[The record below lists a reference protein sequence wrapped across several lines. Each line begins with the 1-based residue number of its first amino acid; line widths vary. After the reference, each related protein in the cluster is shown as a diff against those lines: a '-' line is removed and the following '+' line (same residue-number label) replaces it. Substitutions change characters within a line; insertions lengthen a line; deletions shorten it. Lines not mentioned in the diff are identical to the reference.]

1 MQNLELLLK
10 MTEEKE
16 NIEKKLTEE
25 TNSSSENSNKKETE
39 SPRSNPFRAL
49 MDGTIL
55 SKEIIR
61 KQFPFVIFL
70 TLIAIAFIA
79 NRYSAEK
86 IVRNTESLKIELKE
100 LRAEQ
105 ISVTSEL
112 MQLSQ
117 QSEVVKLVTTN
128 QLGLTESIDPP
139 KKIIVKE

>member
-1 MQNLELLLK
+1 

-16 NIEKKLTEE
+16 NIENKVTEE
-25 TNSSSENSNKKETE
+25 TNNVSENSNKEEQKN
-39 SPRSNPFRAL
+39 SRSNPFRAL
-49 MDGTIL
+49 MDGTLL
-55 SKEIIR
+55 SKEILR
-61 KQFPFVIFL
+61 KQFPFVLFL

-79 NRYSAEK
+79 NRYAAEK
-86 IVRNTESLKIELKE
+86 IVRNTETLKTELKE

-128 QLGLTESIDPP
+128 QLGLSESIDPP
-139 KKIIVKE
+139 KKIIVKEKE

>member
-1 MQNLELLLK
+1 MI
-10 MTEEKE
+10 EEKE
-16 NIEKKLTEE
+16 NIEEKVEE
-25 TNSSSENSNKKETE
+25 EVNINSENSNKKEAEGT
-39 SPRSNPFRAL
+39 RSNPFRAF
-49 MDGTIL
+49 MDGSLL

-70 TLIAIAFIA
+70 SLIAIGFIA
-79 NRYSAEK
+79 NRYQAEK

-128 QLGLTESIDPP
+128 QLGLTESVDPP
-139 KKIIVKE
+139 KKIIVKVKE

>member
-1 MQNLELLLK
+1 

-16 NIEKKLTEE
+16 NIENKVTEE
-25 TNSSSENSNKKETE
+25 TNVSENSNKEEQKN
-39 SPRSNPFRAL
+39 SRSNPFRAL
-49 MDGTIL
+49 MDGTLL
-55 SKEIIR
+55 SKEILR
-61 KQFPFVIFL
+61 KQFPFVLFL

-79 NRYSAEK
+79 NRYAAEK
-86 IVRNTESLKIELKE
+86 IVRNTETLKTELKE

-128 QLGLTESIDPP
+128 QLGLSESIDPP
-139 KKIIVKE
+139 KKIIVKEKE

>member
-1 MQNLELLLK
+1 

-16 NIEKKLTEE
+16 NIENKVTEE
-25 TNSSSENSNKKETE
+25 TTVSENSNKEEQKN
-39 SPRSNPFRAL
+39 SHSNPFRAL
-49 MDGTIL
+49 MDGTLL
-55 SKEIIR
+55 SKEILR
-61 KQFPFVIFL
+61 KQFPFVLFL

-79 NRYSAEK
+79 NRYAAEK
-86 IVRNTESLKIELKE
+86 IVRNTETLKTELKE

-128 QLGLTESIDPP
+128 QLGLSESIDPP
-139 KKIIVKE
+139 KKIIVKEKE

>member
-1 MQNLELLLK
+1 

-16 NIEKKLTEE
+16 NIENKVTEE
-25 TNSSSENSNKKETE
+25 TNNVTENSNKEEQKN
-39 SPRSNPFRAL
+39 SRSNPFRAL
-49 MDGTIL
+49 MDGTLL
-55 SKEIIR
+55 SKEILR
-61 KQFPFVIFL
+61 KQFPFVLFL

-79 NRYSAEK
+79 NRYAAEK
-86 IVRNTESLKIELKE
+86 IVRNTETLKTELKE

-128 QLGLTESIDPP
+128 QLGLSESIDPP
-139 KKIIVKE
+139 KKIIVKEKE